1 MRVEPMNLDRNSF
14 STTARGAIVACVLG
28 IAIAAAPSAALA
40 ESFGDTMVR
49 GAEVT
54 YDVAILRPLNAV
66 ATVLGTGFF
75 LASLPLVAP
84 FEGISTSWDV
94 FVYAPFEYTVL
105 RDIGE
110 F

>member
-1 MRVEPMNLDRNSF
+1 MSIENETSVRRFRSRDVR
-14 STTARGAIVACVLG
+14 
-28 IAIAAAPSAALA
+28 AALVGFVA
-40 ESFGDTMVR
+40 AVIVVGASPPARADVGDDIVH
-49 GAEVT
+49 GISIA
-54 YDVAILRPLNAV
+54 YDVAILRPLNAA

-94 FVYAPFEYTVL
+94 FVYAPYEYTVV
-105 RDIGE
+105 RDLGD